1 MSGIINVVLNAGRSG
16 LSGLRTAAMNKL
28 QQSFL

>member
-1 MSGIINVVLNAGRSG
+1 MSGIINVVLNAVRSG
-16 LSGLRTAAMNKL
+16 LRAAAMNKL